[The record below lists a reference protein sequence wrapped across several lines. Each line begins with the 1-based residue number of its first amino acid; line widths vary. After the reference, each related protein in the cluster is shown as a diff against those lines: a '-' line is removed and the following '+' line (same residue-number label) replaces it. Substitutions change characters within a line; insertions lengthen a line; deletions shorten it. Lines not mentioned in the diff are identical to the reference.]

1 MKTAPSPLTRP
12 LLALLFSSALGVTLV
27 IIRIVA
33 TQRLQHIYLI
43 GNLILAWVP
52 LLASIALDRWDGLAV
67 PRWKRFALFGVWFF
81 FFPNAPYILTDLVHL
96 GPWYYGRYWVDLLLI
111 LLVALTGLLLGFVS
125 LQSMQ
130 RRIAR
135 RYHWPAGWLFVMIMS
150 LLSGIA
156 IYAGRFLRWNSWDVI
171 ARPAKILNDAQQ
183 WLLSS
188 FDRPLSVAFPVL
200 FGLFLFTCYL

>member
-12 LLALLFSSALGVTLV
+12 LLALAFSSALGVTLV

-52 LLASIALDRWDGLAV
+52 LLASIALDRWDGVAV

-96 GPWYYGRYWVDLLLI
+96 GPWYHSHYSHYWVDMLLI
-111 LLVALTGLLLGFVS
+111 LLFALTGLVLGF
-125 LQSMQ
+125 L
-130 RRIAR
+130 
-135 RYHWPAGWLFVMIMS
+135 
-150 LLSGIA
+150 
-156 IYAGRFLRWNSWDVI
+156 
-171 ARPAKILNDAQQ
+171 
-183 WLLSS
+183 
-188 FDRPLSVAFPVL
+188 
-200 FGLFLFTCYL
+200 